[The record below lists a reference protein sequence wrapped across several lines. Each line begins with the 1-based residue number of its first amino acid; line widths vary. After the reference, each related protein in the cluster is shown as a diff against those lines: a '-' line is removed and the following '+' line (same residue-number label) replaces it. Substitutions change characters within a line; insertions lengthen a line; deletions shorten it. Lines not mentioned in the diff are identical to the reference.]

1 MNHPYLLQ
9 KLVNGESLLK
19 KEAQTLLEEI
29 LNETMS
35 PVQTAAAL
43 TALSVK
49 GETAVEIRGF
59 ITAMQ
64 SRMQTIPHGRMV
76 IDTCGTGGDGK
87 HTFNISTATA
97 ILTAACGVKVA
108 KHGNKSASSKC
119 GSADVLE
126 ALGVNIYLKPV
137 DATDVLDQ
145 CGLVFLFAP
154 LYHHSLK
161 PLGQVRKEL
170 GFRTVFNVLGPF
182 LNPAR
187 VRRQLIGVP
196 HKKIAKLLAEVATG
210 LNYDHL
216 MLVSSEEEM
225 DEIGLNA
232 PTKVY
237 EVIGK
242 TVRKFTIHPE
252 KLGIPPAPL
261 RELAGGEAEENARM
275 IRAILAGEGGA
286 RRDVV
291 VLNTAYAL
299 LVANQ
304 VQTAVQGV
312 ELARRVLD
320 TGEAAA
326 FLERFIEIT
335 NTYERYS

>member
-9 KLVNGESLLK
+9 KLVQGESLLK
-19 KEAQTLLEEI
+19 KEAQTLLAEM

-49 GETAVEIRGF
+49 GETADEIRGF

-87 HTFNISTATA
+87 RTFNISTATA

-126 ALGVNIYLKPV
+126 ALGVNIYLKPD
-137 DATDVLDQ
+137 DAAAVLDQ

-154 LYHHSLK
+154 LYHPSLK
-161 PLGQVRKEL
+161 PLALVRKEL

-196 HKKIAKLLAEVATG
+196 NKKIAKLLAEVATG

-242 TVRKFTIHPE
+242 TVRDFTIHPE
-252 KLGIPPAPL
+252 NLGIPPAPL
-261 RELAGGEAEENARM
+261 RELAGGEAEENARI
-275 IRAILAGEGGA
+275 IRTVLAGEGGA
-286 RRDVV
+286 RRDIV

-320 TGEAAA
+320 TGEAAV

-335 NTYERYS
+335 NSYERYS

>member
-9 KLVNGESLLK
+9 KLVQGESLLK
-19 KEAQTLLEEI
+19 KEAQTLLEEM

-49 GETAVEIRGF
+49 GETADEIRGF

-64 SRMQTIPHGRMV
+64 NRMQTIPHGRMV

-126 ALGVNIYLKPV
+126 ALGVNIYLKPE
-137 DATDVLDQ
+137 DAAAVLDQ

-154 LYHHSLK
+154 LYHPSLK
-161 PLGQVRKEL
+161 PLAHVRKEL

-196 HKKIAKLLAEVATG
+196 NKKIAKLLAEVATG

-216 MLVSSEEEM
+216 LLVSNEEEM

-237 EVIGK
+237 EVISK
-242 TVRKFTIHPE
+242 TVREFTIHPE

-261 RELAGGEAEENARM
+261 RDLAGGEAADNARI

-286 RRDVV
+286 PREVV

-304 VQTAVQGV
+304 VQTPSQGI

-326 FLERFIEIT
+326 YLEQFIKIT